1 MRRHSLFFPEGLA
14 EKTKSAPY
22 CTETVFSFLYHIPS
36 SNTGLSGSG
45 AEEFTDMKMCRALCS
60 ISALTLLAISQP
72 FANAQ
77 ALSDST
83 TSQTQTEA
91 TTAQGSGH
99 LFSSRSASLDLDL
112 DYHRPSEREKVRNY
126 AFDSFGPYAFLG
138 SALSAGFAQAQ
149 TASHAQTS
157 GIPPDW
163 GQGWDSYGARFGSD
177 FGINL
182 ITQTT
187 RYSLAEAFRQDTI
200 FYRCKCTGFV
210 PRLKHALISTIT
222 ARKGEDGH
230 RVFSFPALVAPY
242 AGTEAAAL
250 LWYPRRYDA
259 MDGFRMG
266 NYNLLAQAGLNLAL
280 EFIYGGPHTLL
291 SHHHVPVLSN
301 ATGSQSNQQ

>member
-1 MRRHSLFFPEGLA
+1 
-14 EKTKSAPY
+14 
-22 CTETVFSFLYHIPS
+22 
-36 SNTGLSGSG
+36 
-45 AEEFTDMKMCRALCS
+45 
-60 ISALTLLAISQP
+60 
-72 FANAQ
+72 
-77 ALSDST
+77 
-83 TSQTQTEA
+83 
-91 TTAQGSGH
+91 
-99 LFSSRSASLDLDL
+99 LDLDL
-112 DYHRPSEREKVRNY
+112 NYHRPSEREKVRNY
-126 AFDSFGPYAFLG
+126 AFDSFGPYAFIG
-138 SALSAGFAQAQ
+138 PAFSAGLSQAQ
-149 TASHAQTS
+149 TASHAQNA
-157 GIPPDW
+157 GVPPDW

-200 FYRCKCTGFV
+200 FYRCECTGFV
-210 PRLKHALISTIT
+210 PRLKHALISTVT

-230 RVFSFPALVAPY
+230 RVFSLPALVAPY

-266 NYNLLAQAGLNLAL
+266 NYNLLAQVGLNLAL

-301 ATGSQSNQQ
+301 ATGSHSDQQQK